1 MNTTINVS
9 DKRLNNSIFLMHLV
23 SDAYRR
29 RHGLTSEE
37 FLDFDRK
44 FHILH
49 FVSEC
54 PDVFDS
60 MTESEMAEEVDQY
73 VAHSV

>member
-1 MNTTINVS
+1 MT
-9 DKRLNNSIFLMHLV
+9 DRRLNNSIFLMHLV

-37 FLDFDRK
+37 FLDRDSRY
-44 FHILH
+44 HILH
-49 FVSEC
+49 FISEC

-60 MTESEMAEEVDQY
+60 MTEPEMADEVDQY
-73 VAHSV
+73 VAHAT

>member
-1 MNTTINVS
+1 MTER
-9 DKRLNNSIFLMHLV
+9 RLNNSIFLMPLAAN
-23 SDAYRR
+23 AYKR
-29 RHGLTSEE
+29 RHVLTNDE
-37 FLDFDRK
+37 FLDRDSH

-49 FVSEC
+49 FISEC

-60 MTESEMAEEVDQY
+60 MTEPEMADEVDLY